1 MFLIEGGFCSGDRY
15 DVHAVKVTA
24 IPIFYL
30 LHDLRVGAMGG
41 EKRPDYDRD
50 LPVLPSDKNEYVV
63 AGYAPI
69 LERGLETHFIL
80 EVDAHVDRE
89 AEPYRGWLY
98 RREWPNVVV
107 KRATILLWM
116 RRIGGEDGGWPTK
129 GLSNDRRQC

>member
-1 MFLIEGGFCSGDRY
+1 
-15 DVHAVKVTA
+15 
-24 IPIFYL
+24 
-30 LHDLRVGAMGG
+30 MGG

-50 LPVLPSDKNEYVV
+50 LPVLPSNKNEYVV

-116 RRIGGEDGGWPTK
+116 RRIGGEDGGWPAK
-129 GLSNDRRQC
+129 GLSNIGGSANARFRPRQLSCPNPPPGFSP